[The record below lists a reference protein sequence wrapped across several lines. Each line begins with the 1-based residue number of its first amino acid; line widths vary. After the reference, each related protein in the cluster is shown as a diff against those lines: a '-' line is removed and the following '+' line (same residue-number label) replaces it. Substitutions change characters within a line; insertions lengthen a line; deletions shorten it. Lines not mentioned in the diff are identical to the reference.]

1 MTGLLIPEGPAI
13 GDVLLA
19 TFLPEG
25 PSSEELSAA
34 LFELLARKRGT
45 KDISYV

>member
-1 MTGLLIPEGPAI
+1 MTGLLIPEGPAT

-25 PSSEELSAA
+25 PSSEEFWAA
-34 LFELLARKRGT
+34 LFELFA
-45 KDISYV
+45 